1 MAIQVRCDCGE
12 ILRIPRPAPGEE
24 WKCPSCGAAIQSR
37 ENREEPADAMEIP
50 IEGSSIGARQEVQ
63 AGQAAGSALSIE
75 GDSGKK
81 EEDLDDDLEEPEEP
95 EEPEEY
101 EGSGN
106 GIPKGMLWGVFLVL
120 LGLLGMIF
128 LLKPGTRKEAPGP
141 GGIEAPRVEAP
152 APVGKEGS
160 VRVALEP
167 SAGKEAAPPLA
178 TPLAGAGGGSSAGGD
193 TQAAVTPQA
202 PQVAAGT
209 APPQPEEPLSAPSK
223 APETAAGASGS
234 SAVPAAPSAS
244 AAPGASAARA
254 ASAPAAP
261 APQPKAQSAKP
272 EKLAY
277 SKPAAQKPAVAYTLN
292 VGSFKARKNAEAL
305 REDLEQKGIQ
315 ATVTEVSLPDKG
327 TWYRVS
333 VGRFST
339 PEAARRLGRELE
351 KKWQIQSFV
360 AQLD

>member
-24 WKCPSCGAAIQSR
+24 WKCPSCGATIQGR
-37 ENREEPADAMEIP
+37 DNGEEPADAMEIP
-50 IEGSSIGARQEVQ
+50 IEGSSIGPRQEVQ
-63 AGQAAGSALSIE
+63 GGQAAGSALSGQ

-81 EEDLDDDLEEPEEP
+81 EEDLEDDLEEP

-101 EGSGN
+101 EGSRN

-128 LLKPGTRKEAPGP
+128 LLKPGTREEPPGP

-152 APVGKEGS
+152 APVGEDAS
-160 VRVALEP
+160 VRIALESSP
-167 SAGKEAAPPLA
+167 GKEAAAPQA
-178 TPLAGAGGGSSAGGD
+178 TPLAAAGSGSSAGGEIQ
-193 TQAAVTPQA
+193 TAVTPQA
-202 PQVAAGT
+202 PPQVPAAA
-209 APPQPEEPLSAPSK
+209 APPQPDAPPAAPSK
-223 APETAAGASGS
+223 ALEPAAGAPGS
-234 SAVPAAPSAS
+234 SAVPAAPT
-244 AAPGASAARA
+244 APAVQA
-254 ASAPAAP
+254 ASAPAAA
-261 APQPKAQSAKP
+261 APQPKAQPAKP

-277 SKPAAQKPAVAYTLN
+277 SKPAAAKPAGAYTLN

-339 PEAARRLGRELE
+339 PDAARRLGRELE